1 MKYCKWLSTAIF
13 PFGAILCVVSILGY
27 WFLLIVLLNVSF
39 LIANGISFNILY
51 EISISLATP
60 S

>member
-1 MKYCKWLSTAIF
+1 MVEYCNFSV
-13 PFGAILCVVSILGY
+13 GAILCVVSILGY

-51 EISISLATP
+51 EISISLATL